1 MNRIRSFL
9 PGLALLAA
17 AQVFAQGH
25 AHVHGLARLDVALDG
40 PQLTLA
46 LDSPLDGI
54 VGFEHRPRT
63 PAQQQAADAALAK
76 LKDGAALFRPAA
88 EADCRLESVVVEAP
102 VLQGAAPADGH
113 ADLEARWSFRCAAP
127 ARLRA
132 LEQGLFDAFP
142 RLQRLEVQVAGPQG
156 QSRRTLRRPV
166 RAVPLQR

>member
-1 MNRIRSFL
+1 MNPIRPFL

-17 AQVFAQGH
+17 AQALGQGH
-25 AHVHGLARLDVALDG
+25 AHVHGLARLDVVLDG

-46 LDSPLDGI
+46 LASPLDGI

-63 PAQQQAADAALAK
+63 PAQRQAGDAALAK
-76 LKDGAALFRPAA
+76 LKDGGALFRAPA
-88 EADCRLESVVVEAP
+88 EAGCRLESAAVEAP

-113 ADLEARWSFRCAAP
+113 ADLEARWAFRCAAP
-127 ARLRA
+127 AQLRT
-132 LEQGLFDAFP
+132 LEQGLFEAFP

-156 QSRRTLRRPV
+156 QARHALRRPV